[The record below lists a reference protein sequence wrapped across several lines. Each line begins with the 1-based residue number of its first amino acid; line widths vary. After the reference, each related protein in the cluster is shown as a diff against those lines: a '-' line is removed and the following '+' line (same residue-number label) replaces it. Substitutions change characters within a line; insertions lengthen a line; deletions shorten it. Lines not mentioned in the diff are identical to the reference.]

1 MMLILLETTRAE
13 SVWWKE
19 YGS

>member
-1 MMLILLETTRAE
+1 MLILLETTRTV